1 MKTSTIKEIW
11 TATKWDWPHWAI
23 YYIPL
28 TLDNGEKIR
37 LGKQKEDAFKVWD
50 TINYEVVEEWKKW
63 KEVKENPFRPQ
74 ANNQANCKAAK
85 IWMAIKVAFDLVYN
99 DKWLD
104 EAKKLTKE
112 ILLFATELEWE
123 WDKSDS
129 PSC

>member
-1 MKTSTIKEIW
+1 MKTAKITEIW
-11 TATKWDWPHWAI
+11 QANKWDWPHWAI

-50 TINYEVVEEWKKW
+50 TVSYEVVEEWKKW
-63 KEVKENPFRPQ
+63 KEVKENPFRAW
-74 ANNQANCKAAK
+74 ANNQANSKAAK
-85 IWMAIKVAFDLVYN
+85 IWMAIKVAFDLVYK

-123 WDKSDS
+123 DKSDS
-129 PSC
+129 PSN